1 MNFTDPTVVLDLN
14 DEQVEVGDTIA
25 YAVVQGRSANL
36 RIGKIIEI
44 VWAHDKFDKWDKEKK
59 YPTKVPTKLRVQVEK
74 SAFGSLWSD
83 KPTLIEAGFKRFV
96 KMPAPV
102 VDNNP

>member
-14 DEQVEVGDTIA
+14 DDQVAVGDTIA

-36 RIGKIIEI
+36 RIGKIVEI
-44 VWAHDKFDKWDKEKK
+44 VWAHDKFDSWDKEQK
-59 YPTKVPTKLRVQVEK
+59 YPTKVPTKLRVSVDK
-74 SAFGSLWSD
+74 SAFGSGPD
-83 KPTLIEAGFKRFV
+83 RPTLIEAGFKRFV

-102 VDNNP
+102 VDSNP